1 MCLVMLFLG
10 GYEVELILIIMLFL
24 EGLFFVVKLYE
35 YDENLFLDM
44 LWCLNYFLNEEYI
57 LNVVINGDCE

>member
-1 MCLVMLFLG
+1 MLFLG

-44 LWCLNYFLNEEYI
+44 LWCLNYFLNEKYI

>member
-1 MCLVMLFLG
+1 MLFLG
-10 GYEVELILIIMLFL
+10 GYEVELILIIMLFF

>member
-1 MCLVMLFLG
+1 MLFLG

-44 LWCLNYFLNEEYI
+44 LWCLNYFLNEGYI

>member
-1 MCLVMLFLG
+1 MMLFLG